1 MSKVIS
7 ISRTM
12 DNFNKKIF
20 PALIPDRQG
29 IYIVGGSLRDA
40 LLGHSPKDYD
50 IVVTGDAR
58 PVAEEIA
65 RRAGSRVIPIGKPGL
80 MTYRVIAGAHT
91 LDVAPAEDG
100 NLEKD
105 LRRRDFTINAMAFD
119 LHSKTIHDPRRG
131 LSDLKAGVVRMNRA
145 AVLKADPL
153 RLLRA
158 FRIAAA
164 LGFHIDP
171 ATLMGIQKNAPA
183 IKTVAKERI
192 RDEWIKLLETPESFP
207 YLLKMDDTGLMAA
220 LFPELQQLKN
230 CPQNDY
236 HDLDAFDHTLQ
247 VFCHLEQALAMDAP
261 RFSHDHA
268 NADLVSGPSGN
279 ALLKHTALFHDIGK
293 PAAAKTG
300 ENGKIH
306 FYGHEITGS
315 QMTETLSDRI
325 GLSNAQKN
333 YAAFIVRHHLRPL
346 FLYTAISE
354 GRRKA
359 SARTR
364 FFIKTTPFTTD
375 LLLLAAADMQGKR
388 ENGDSSGD
396 SSGDS
401 WGFNAFVRETLEH
414 YHKSF
419 YPKTNA
425 LPLVTGDDLIGRF
438 GLTPSP
444 FFAEILEK
452 VEFQRLAGHIE
463 TRDKALAFVEN
474 YIKSKMRP

>member
-1 MSKVIS
+1 MSQMSKKMVCIS
-7 ISRTM
+7 KAM

-40 LLGHSPKDYD
+40 MLGHSPKDYD
-50 IVVTGDAR
+50 IVVRGDAR
-58 PVAEEIA
+58 PVAEGIA
-65 RRAGSRVIPIGKPGL
+65 RQAGSRVIPIGKPGL
-80 MTYRVIAGAHT
+80 TTYRVIAGTHT
-91 LDVAPAEDG
+91 LDIAPAEDG
-100 NLEKD
+100 ELKKD
-105 LRRRDFTINAMAFD
+105 LKRRDFTINAMAFD
-119 LHSKTIHDPRRG
+119 LHSETIHDPCSG
-131 LSDLKAGVVRMNRA
+131 LSDLKAGIVRMNSP

-158 FRIAAA
+158 FRMAAA
-164 LGFHIDP
+164 LGFQIAP
-171 ATLMGIQKNAPA
+171 ETIAGIKKNAPA
-183 IKTVAKERI
+183 IKSVAKERV

-207 YLLKMDDTGLMAA
+207 HLLKMDDTGLMAA

-247 VFCHLEQALAMDAP
+247 VFRHLEQALTMNAP
-261 RFSHDHA
+261 RLSHDHA
-268 NADLVSGPSGN
+268 NADLVNGPSGN
-279 ALLKHTALFHDIGK
+279 ALIKHTALFHDIGK
-293 PAAAKTG
+293 PAAATTR
-300 ENGKIH
+300 EDGKIR
-306 FYGHEITGS
+306 FYGHETTGA
-315 QMTETLSDRI
+315 QMTEAISGRI

-346 FLYTAISE
+346 FLYTANSE
-354 GRRKA
+354 GRRNA
-359 SARTR
+359 LARTR

-388 ENGDSSGD
+388 QNGDAC
-396 SSGDS
+396 
-401 WGFNAFVRETLEH
+401 GFKAFVRDTLEH

-419 YPKTNA
+419 YPKYSA
-425 LPLVTGDDLIGRF
+425 PPLVTGDDLIGRF

-444 FFAEILEK
+444 LFAEILDK
-452 VEFQRLAGHIE
+452 IEFQRLAGHIE
-463 TRDKALAFVEN
+463 TRDKALAFVDN